1 MVVIAMAM
9 KIKLRTKIPLH
20 PMHFHECGTKEL
32 DKKCKDKIKKQGDGE
47 GKFDPVSQ
55 KVK

>member
-1 MVVIAMAM
+1 
-9 KIKLRTKIPLH
+9 
-20 PMHFHECGTKEL
+20 MHFHECGTKEL